1 MLVQNT
7 RGGPRAFDYKPLMLS
22 MQLLSHGEHRRDE
35 RGIRNSRRSQIN
47 KMRSDNPK
55 VDGALYRPTALQ
67 RAALQAA
74 DDSRFTE

>member
-22 MQLLSHGEHRRDE
+22 MQLSHTESTAATSEEYGTPVEVKS
-35 RGIRNSRRSQIN
+35 I

-55 VDGALYRPTALQ
+55 VDGALYRPTVLQ

-74 DDSRFTE
+74 DDSRFNE